1 MYEIVLTFCAQRDK
15 MYQLITLEAA
25 GAILTVC
32 VGLAILV
39 IVAAG
44 ALTWLKTRVAP
55 HADCLSVNDA
65 LLARMDA
72 YEERAKRAA
81 KSPGGIARQRPP
93 VDPAPDPSAAAPE
106 DLSLQER
113 RAAVRKLAAASTMR
127 RVG

>member
-1 MYEIVLTFCAQRDK
+1 

-81 KSPGGIARQRPP
+81 KSPGGIARQQGKNI
-93 VDPAPDPSAAAPE
+93 PAPDPSAPE
-106 DLSLQER
+106 PQDLSLEAR
-113 RAAVRKLAAASTMR
+113 RAAVRLLARSSTIR